1 MQFTAF
7 RDGQSIGTFTE
18 QQLKSALEAGVLRAS
33 DTYFGP
39 GMSAITPLSQLGRTE
54 APEIPAVPAS
64 APAGDRAP
72 AAPAISSNKANAAAP
87 DLNIDWD
94 TLASGPVPACC
105 QRCSSA
111 EVKSVQMVYKMGKSS
126 GTMTGFSLSG
136 DVGVAATQ
144 NISGLAEE
152 LAPPEEAKGGCAIL
166 IGGLLVA
173 TVVWISE
180 QNGSAFYLIV
190 GLALVASLAFV
201 WHAKKT
207 YAKEFYLWRNRW
219 ICLKCGHKFLSLDP
233 AALAA
238 LKDEA

>member
-7 RDGQSIGTFTE
+7 RDGKSIGTFTE
-18 QQLKSALEAGVLRAS
+18 EQLKSALEAGVLRPT
-33 DTYFGP
+33 DTCFGP
-39 GMSAITPLSQLGRTE
+39 GMTGITPLSQLVRPE
-54 APEIPAVPAS
+54 APKMPAMPAS
-64 APAGDRAP
+64 APAFSGAAATTEAP
-72 AAPAISSNKANAAAP
+72 A
-87 DLNIDWD
+87 LTVDWD

-144 NISGLAEE
+144 NISELAEE
-152 LAPPEEAKGGCAIL
+152 LAPPEQATGGCAIL

-173 TVVWISE
+173 TAIWISE
-180 QNGSAFYLIV
+180 QSAGAFYLIT
-190 GLALVASLAFV
+190 GLALVASVAFV
-201 WHAKKT
+201 WHARKT

-219 ICLKCGHKFLSLDP
+219 ICLKCGHKFLSVAP
-233 AALAA
+233 AALAV

>member
-18 QQLKSALEAGVLRAS
+18 QQLKSALAAGVLRPT

-39 GMSAITPLSQLGRTE
+39 GMAGITPLSQLVRPEAPKIPAMPAPAPAGARAPVASAFSGAAATTE
-54 APEIPAVPAS
+54 APA
-64 APAGDRAP
+64 
-72 AAPAISSNKANAAAP
+72 
-87 DLNIDWD
+87 LNIDWD

-144 NISGLAEE
+144 NISELAEE
-152 LAPPEEAKGGCAIL
+152 LAPPEQAKGGCAIL
-166 IGGLLVA
+166 IGGLLFA

-180 QNGSAFYLIV
+180 QSEVAFCFIA
-190 GLALVASLAFV
+190 GLALIASVAFV
-201 WHAKKT
+201 WHARKT

-219 ICLKCGHKFLSLDP
+219 ICLKCGHKFLSVAP
-233 AALAA
+233 AALAV